1 MPTAKKSSSRANGAA
16 THPTWLD
23 MIKECIVDNPS
34 DARVGVSRP
43 MIKKFV
49 ENKYHIDLNPLT
61 ASQLNRAINSG
72 SEKGI
77 FLLPKGPS
85 GKVKL
90 APKSRPD
97 TAKENTSP
105 PFKKPVPK
113 AVTTKAKATTAK
125 APAKK
130 PAGRVTTR
138 ATPKPKGLATTTKA
152 KKVKPA
158 ATKAP
163 VKKLAATTKKPTTHK
178 KSAPTKK
185 KTTAKRGAAKKAAVK
200 STKASKIKPPSKA
213 KAKSVKPLSKTKPTS
228 KTAA

>member
-1 MPTAKKSSSRANGAA
+1 MKKSTTRANGVA

-23 MIKECIVDNPS
+23 MIKECIVHNPG

-90 APKSRPD
+90 APKSRSD
-97 TAKENTSP
+97 TAKENTIPHS
-105 PFKKPVPK
+105 KKPVRK
-113 AVTTKAKATTAK
+113 TVTTKAKATATK
-125 APAKK
+125 APTKK
-130 PAGRVTTR
+130 PTGKVTTR
-138 ATPKPKGLATTTKA
+138 AAPKRNALATTTKA

-158 ATKAP
+158 GTKAP
-163 VKKLAATTKKPTTHK
+163 VKKLTAKKATTNK

-185 KTTAKRGAAKKAAVK
+185 KNHSKEKRCKEGCDWRSQKA
-200 STKASKIKPPSKA
+200 
-213 KAKSVKPLSKTKPTS
+213 
-228 KTAA
+228 